1 MSINF
6 PADRTEA
13 GIAGG
18 GALVINDQW
27 YSTATTTLYTVVA
40 FNDANEIVWKG
51 NTNRRTGDSTLQEV
65 LNEGNTANDAGDNID
80 FFELT
85 RTGSGLQKLT
95 NVQPGSINLK
105 DETTSIGPR
114 IVFNS
119 SNDGN
124 FEGRISVKDDE
135 RLTLETSNNEGI
147 WVKDGYISN
156 SGSQVQRVFRIEPN
170 EEEFAVG
177 VYSILDPLFGGA
189 TTETWNIGDPAYE
202 TNADGTPYTVA
213 QPYTRD
219 NWSMAFNRAMQ
230 NNPIRPLSQVGINH
244 GTTGLPLSATDENFV
259 APSVVLTNGDIKTL
273 IFPAGEYL
281 LHDPVM
287 RKEVVTLVGEGI
299 GVTKFIMEEREEDVA
314 NAAKIVLWRMLP
326 TTYFSDGSSHSG
338 QFCLANKGN
347 VTGISFVGHQSASAS
362 EGDATE
368 YAGDSDVTP
377 GEDDQT
383 RLSYSTVLAFR
394 AYDNYGNLFYSDAHV
409 ASNPLDDNGYDQKKQ
424 QDSADMD
431 TKFINCGFGS
441 KGKGGKRNGLLKY
454 VGRNA
459 YISNCTF
466 NSNYTGIVLTFPN
479 RAGHDLAAKRLGISN
494 IGALGADD
502 PTLCNINDS
511 LSNENQ
517 GGVYGWRRIQI
528 LGCTFHMNKKA
539 HCIRMFGKFQC
550 SGMIIDG
557 CLSDIGGQ
565 LLEVDSTGPTG
576 GNVDNGNVY
585 NNGVGGGLK
594 NCVISNNSFGNQT
607 SNGAYITFIDGRFDG
622 NIITG
627 NSFYGND
634 DTYLHTDC
642 NTFASPNGT
651 VLKRCDHAI
660 TIKIHGVASETG
672 APASVGGDNPNG
684 RDCVIRG
691 LVITNNNFSYFTDH
705 AINVLS
711 ENVKGLIVS
720 NNSFYNIG
728 CPEQDTSVT
737 PPTMNLGNPDAVA
750 VRVEHNTA
758 GIISNNVLIQETDGL
773 ANPFG
778 TNFFKT
784 TTGPGNNPQGN
795 TSSIARSGQI
805 LSNNIRIE
813 LPQTTLPGTT

>member
-13 GIAGG
+13 GIPGG
-18 GALVINDQW
+18 GALIINDQW
-27 YSTATTTLYTVVA
+27 YSTSNNTLYTVVA
-40 FNDANEIVWKG
+40 FDDDNEIVWKG

-65 LNEGNTANDAGDNID
+65 LNEGNTANDAGGNID
-80 FFELT
+80 NFELT

-147 WVKDGYISN
+147 WVKDAYISN

-177 VYSILDPLFGGA
+177 VYSILDPLFGGP
-189 TTETWNIGDPAYE
+189 TTETWNIGDAAYE
-202 TNADGTPYTVA
+202 SNYTVA
-213 QPYTRD
+213 QAYTRE
-219 NWSMAFNRAMQ
+219 NWSTAFNRALQ
-230 NNPIRPLSQVGINH
+230 NNPIGGQ
-244 GTTGLPLSATDENFV
+244 A
-259 APSVVLTNGDIKTL
+259 ALTNGPIKTV

-281 LHDPVM
+281 LHDS
-287 RKEVVTLVGEGI
+287 VVRTHVATLVGEGI
-299 GVTKFIMEEREEDVA
+299 GVTTFRMEERVEDVSGSD
-314 NAAKIVLWRMLP
+314 KIVLWRMPP
-326 TTYFSDGSSHSG
+326 TSITSDGSTAAG

-347 VTGISFVGHQSASAS
+347 VTGISFVGHQSGRSSDGPA
-362 EGDATE
+362 DE
-368 YAGDSDVTP
+368 YDGDSDVTA
-377 GEDDQT
+377 GEEDQT
-383 RLSYSTVLAFR
+383 NGDYSTVLAFR
-394 AYDNYGNLFYSDAHV
+394 AYDNNGYRFNTQEHLD
-409 ASNPLDDNGYDQKKQ
+409 SNPLDENGYDQKRQ

-441 KGKGGKRNGLLKY
+441 KGKGGKRNGILKY
-454 VGRNA
+454 IGRNG

-479 RAGHDLAAKRLGISN
+479 RAGHDLATFRLGSN
-494 IGALGADD
+494 NPSDSQ
-502 PTLCNINDS
+502 LCNINDS
-511 LSNENQ
+511 VSNENQ
-517 GGVYGWRRIQI
+517 GGIYGWRRMQI

-557 CLSDIGGQ
+557 CLSDVGGQ

-607 SNGAYITFIDGRFDG
+607 SSGAYITFLDGRFDG

-634 DTYLHTDC
+634 DTYLHSEC
-642 NTFASPNGT
+642 NTLAQPNGT
-651 VLKRCDHAI
+651 VIKRCEHAI
-660 TIKIHGVASETG
+660 NIKTHPVE
-672 APASVGGDNPNG
+672 PGGSPNG
-684 RDCVIRG
+684 RDPVIRG
-691 LVITNNNFSYFTDH
+691 LVITNNNFSYFTNN
-705 AINVLS
+705 AIDVMS

-720 NNSFYNIG
+720 NNYFYNIG
-728 CPEQDTSVT
+728 CPKQDTSVT
-737 PPTMNLGNPDAVA
+737 PPIMDLGRPDAVA
-750 VRVEHNTA
+750 VRVEFNTSA
-758 GIISNNVLIQETDGL
+758 TISNNVLIQETDGL

-784 TTGPGNNPQGN
+784 TLTSGNPGNQGN
-795 TSSIARSGQI
+795 TSNNPMPEQI
-805 LSNNIRIE
+805 VANNVRTE
-813 LPQTTLPGTT
+813 TSLTTLPGTV

>member
-27 YSTATTTLYTVVA
+27 YSTSTSTLYTVVA
-40 FNDANEIVWKG
+40 FNHANEIVWKG

-85 RTGSGLQKLT
+85 RTNSGLQKII

-114 IVFNS
+114 VVFNS

-124 FEGRISVKDDE
+124 FEGRISVTDNE

-189 TTETWNIGDPAYE
+189 TTETWSIGDAAYE
-202 TNADGTPYTVA
+202 SNYTVA
-213 QPYTRD
+213 QAYTRD
-219 NWSMAFNRAMQ
+219 NWSAAFNRAMQ
-230 NNPIRPLSQVGINH
+230 NNPIRPPVNPA
-244 GTTGLPLSATDENFV
+244 TTTLPTSSTDPNFV
-259 APSVVLTNGDIKTL
+259 DPSVVLTNGPIKTL

-287 RKEVVTLVGEGI
+287 RKEVCTLVGEGI
-299 GVTKFIMEEREEDVA
+299 GVTTFKMEERVEDVSGSD
-314 NAAKIVLWRMLP
+314 KIVLWRMPP
-326 TTYFSDGSSHSG
+326 TSYFSDGSSHAG

-347 VTGISFVGHQSASAS
+347 VTGISFVGHQSGRSSDGPAN
-362 EGDATE
+362 E
-368 YAGDSDVTP
+368 YDGDSDVTA

-383 RLSYSTVLAFR
+383 NNDYSTVLAFR
-394 AYDNYGNLFYSDAHV
+394 AYDNYGNLFYSQAHEDA
-409 ASNPLDDNGYDQKKQ
+409 NPLDDFGYDQKKQ

-441 KGKGGKRNGLLKY
+441 KGKGGKKNGLLKY

-466 NSNYTGIVLTFPN
+466 NSNYTGIILTFPN
-479 RAGHDLAAKRLGISN
+479 RAGHDLAAHRLGISN
-494 IGALGADD
+494 VGALGADD

-511 LSNENQ
+511 VSNENQ
-517 GGVYGWRRIQI
+517 GGIYGWRRIQI

-576 GNVDNGNVY
+576 GNVDNGNIY
-585 NNGVGGGLK
+585 SNGVGGGLK
-594 NCVISNNSFGNQT
+594 NCIISNNSFGNQT
-607 SNGAYITFIDGRFDG
+607 SSGAYIAFLDGRFDG

-642 NTFASPNGT
+642 NTFAQPNGT
-651 VLKRCDHAI
+651 VLKRCEHAI
-660 TIKIHGVASETG
+660 NIKTHPNASE
-672 APASVGGDNPNG
+672 AGGPPNG
-684 RDCVIRG
+684 RDPVIRG
-691 LVITNNNFSYFTDH
+691 LVITNNNFSYFTNN
-705 AINVLS
+705 AIDVMS

-720 NNSFYNIG
+720 NNYFYNIG
-728 CPEQDTSVT
+728 CPKQDTSVT
-737 PPTMNLGNPDAVA
+737 PPTMDLGRPDAVA
-750 VRVEHNTA
+750 VRVEFNTSA
-758 GIISNNVLIQETDGL
+758 TISNNVLIQETDGMT
-773 ANPFG
+773 NPFG

-784 TTGPGNNPQGN
+784 TLTSGNPGNQGN
-795 TSSIARSGQI
+795 TSNAPMPDQI
-805 LSNNIRIE
+805 VVNNVRTE
-813 LPQTTLPGTT
+813 TSLTTLPGTV

>member
-65 LNEGNTANDAGDNID
+65 LNADNTANDAGSNID
-80 FFELT
+80 NFELT

-189 TTETWNIGDPAYE
+189 TTETWSIGDPAYE
-202 TNADGTPYTVA
+202 TNADETPYTVA
-213 QPYTRD
+213 EPYTRD
-219 NWSMAFNRAMQ
+219 NWSMAFNRALQ
-230 NNPIRPLSQVGINH
+230 NNPIGGQ
-244 GTTGLPLSATDENFV
+244 A
-259 APSVVLTNGDIKTL
+259 ALTNGPIKTV

-281 LHDPVM
+281 LHDS
-287 RKEVVTLVGEGI
+287 VVRTHVATLVGEGI
-299 GVTKFIMEEREEDVA
+299 GVTTFRMEERVTDGT
-314 NAAKIVLWRMLP
+314 NPNKIVLWRMPP
-326 TTYFSDGSSHSG
+326 TSITSDGSTAAG

-347 VTGISFVGHQSASAS
+347 VTGISFVGHQSGRSS
-362 EGDATE
+362 DGDADE
-368 YAGDSDVTP
+368 YNGDSDVTP
-377 GEDDQT
+377 GEEDQT
-383 RLSYSTVLAFR
+383 EGDYSTVLAFR
-394 AYDNYGNLFYSDAHV
+394 AYDNNGYRFNTQEHLD
-409 ASNPLDDNGYDQKKQ
+409 SNPLDENGYDQKKQ

-441 KGKGGKRNGLLKY
+441 KGKGGKRNGILKY
-454 VGRNA
+454 IGRNG

-479 RAGHDLAAKRLGISN
+479 RAGHDLATFRLGSN
-494 IGALGADD
+494 NPSDSQ
-502 PTLCNINDS
+502 LCSINDS
-511 LSNENQ
+511 VSNENQ
-517 GGVYGWRRIQI
+517 GGIYGWRRMQI

-607 SNGAYITFIDGRFDG
+607 SNGAYIALIDGRYDG

-634 DTYLHTDC
+634 DTYLHSEC
-642 NTFASPNGT
+642 NTLAQPNGT
-651 VLKRCDHAI
+651 VIKRCEHAI

-691 LVITNNNFSYFTDH
+691 LVITNNNFSYFTNNAVD
-705 AINVLS
+705 ILS

>member
-18 GALVINDQW
+18 GALIINDQW
-27 YSTATTTLYTVVA
+27 YSTSNNTLYTVVA
-40 FNDANEIVWKG
+40 FDDDNEIVWKG

-65 LNEGNTANDAGDNID
+65 LNEGNTANDAGGNID
-80 FFELT
+80 NFELT

-147 WVKDGYISN
+147 WVKDAYISN

-177 VYSILDPLFGGA
+177 VYSILDPLFGGP
-189 TTETWNIGDPAYE
+189 TTETWNIGDAAYE
-202 TNADGTPYTVA
+202 SNYTVA
-213 QPYTRD
+213 QAYTRE
-219 NWSMAFNRAMQ
+219 NWSTAFNRALQ
-230 NNPIRPLSQVGINH
+230 NNPIGGQ
-244 GTTGLPLSATDENFV
+244 A
-259 APSVVLTNGDIKTL
+259 ALTNGPIKTV

-281 LHDPVM
+281 LHDS
-287 RKEVVTLVGEGI
+287 VVRTHVATLVGEGI
-299 GVTKFIMEEREEDVA
+299 GVTTFRMEERVEDVSGSD
-314 NAAKIVLWRMLP
+314 KIVLWRMPP
-326 TTYFSDGSSHSG
+326 TSITSDGSTAAG

-347 VTGISFVGHQSASAS
+347 VTGISFVGHQSGRSSDGPA
-362 EGDATE
+362 DE
-368 YAGDSDVTP
+368 YDGDSDVTA
-377 GEDDQT
+377 GEEDQT
-383 RLSYSTVLAFR
+383 NGDYSTVLAFR
-394 AYDNYGNLFYSDAHV
+394 AYDNNGYRFNTQEHLD
-409 ASNPLDDNGYDQKKQ
+409 SNPLDENGYDQKRQ

-441 KGKGGKRNGLLKY
+441 KGKGGKRNGILKY
-454 VGRNA
+454 IGRNG

-479 RAGHDLAAKRLGISN
+479 RAGHDLATFRLGSN
-494 IGALGADD
+494 NPSDSQ
-502 PTLCNINDS
+502 LCNINDS
-511 LSNENQ
+511 VSNENQ
-517 GGVYGWRRIQI
+517 GGIYGWRRMQI

-557 CLSDIGGQ
+557 CLSDVGGQ

-607 SNGAYITFIDGRFDG
+607 SSGAYITFLDGRFDG

-634 DTYLHTDC
+634 DTYLHSEC
-642 NTFASPNGT
+642 NTLAQPNGT
-651 VLKRCDHAI
+651 VIKRCEHAI
-660 TIKIHGVASETG
+660 NIKTHPVE
-672 APASVGGDNPNG
+672 PGGSPNG
-684 RDCVIRG
+684 RDPVIRG
-691 LVITNNNFSYFTDH
+691 LVITNNNFSYFTNN
-705 AINVLS
+705 AIDVMS

-720 NNSFYNIG
+720 NNYFYNIG
-728 CPEQDTSVT
+728 CPKQDTSVT
-737 PPTMNLGNPDAVA
+737 PPIMDLGRPDAVA
-750 VRVEHNTA
+750 VRVEFNTSA
-758 GIISNNVLIQETDGL
+758 TISNNVLIQETDGL

-784 TTGPGNNPQGN
+784 TLTSGNPGNQGN
-795 TSSIARSGQI
+795 TSNNPMPEQI
-805 LSNNIRIE
+805 VANNVRTE
-813 LPQTTLPGTT
+813 TSLTTLPGTV

>member
-65 LNEGNTANDAGDNID
+65 LNAGNTADNTGNNFD
-80 FFELT
+80 FFELE
-85 RTGSGLQKLT
+85 RTGSVQKIT

-124 FEGRISVKDDE
+124 FEGRISVKDNE

-147 WVKDGYISN
+147 WVKDRYLSN
-156 SGSQVQRVFRIEPN
+156 SGSQVARVFRVEPN

-189 TTETWNIGDPAYE
+189 TTETWSIGDPAYE

-213 QPYTRD
+213 EPYTRD
-219 NWSMAFNRAMQ
+219 NWSMAFNRALQ
-230 NNPIRPLSQVGINH
+230 NNPIGGQ
-244 GTTGLPLSATDENFV
+244 A
-259 APSVVLTNGDIKTL
+259 ALTNGPIKTV

-299 GVTKFIMEEREEDVA
+299 GVTKFIMEERVTDGT
-314 NAAKIVLWRMLP
+314 NPNKIVLWRMPP
-326 TTYFSDGSSHSG
+326 TSYFSDGSSHAG

-347 VTGISFVGHQSASAS
+347 VTGISFVGHQSGNASDGA
-362 EGDATE
+362 ATE
-368 YAGDSDVTP
+368 YDGDSDVTP

-383 RLSYSTVLAFR
+383 GLSYSTVLAFR
-394 AYDNYGNLFYSDAHV
+394 AYDNYGNLFYSLAHMF
-409 ASNPLDDNGYDQKKQ
+409 SNPLDDNGYDQKKQ

-441 KGKGGKRNGLLKY
+441 RGKGGERNGILKY

-494 IGALGADD
+494 VGALGADD
-502 PTLCNINDS
+502 PILCNINDS
-511 LSNENQ
+511 VSNENQ
-517 GGVYGWRRIQI
+517 GGIYGWRRIQI
-528 LGCTFHMNKKA
+528 LGCTFHMNKQA
-539 HCIRMFGKFQC
+539 RCIRMYGKFQC

-565 LLEVDSTGPTG
+565 LLEFNSTGPTG

-594 NCVISNNSFGNQT
+594 NCIISNNSFGNQT
-607 SNGAYITFIDGRFDG
+607 SNGAYITLIDGRYDG

-634 DTYLHTDC
+634 DTYLYTDC
-642 NTFASPNGT
+642 NTFAHPNGT
-651 VLKRCDHAI
+651 VIKRCEHGI
-660 TIKIHGVASETG
+660 SIKTHGVASEQG
-672 APASVGGDNPNG
+672 APESVGGDNNNG

-691 LVITNNNFSYFTDH
+691 LVITNNNFSYFTNN
-705 AINVLS
+705 AVNILS

>member
-18 GALVINDQW
+18 GALIINDQW
-27 YSTATTTLYTVVA
+27 YSTSNSTLYTVVA

-51 NTNRRTGDSTLQEV
+51 NTNRRLGDSTLQEV
-65 LNEGNTANDAGDNID
+65 LNAGNTANDAGDNID
-80 FFELT
+80 SFEIT
-85 RTGSGLQKLT
+85 RTGSGLQKLI

-177 VYSILDPLFGGA
+177 VYSILDPLFGGT
-189 TTETWNIGDPAYE
+189 TTETWNIGDAAYE
-202 TNADGTPYTVA
+202 SNYTVA
-213 QPYTRD
+213 QAYTRD
-219 NWSMAFNRAMQ
+219 NWSTAFNRAMQ
-230 NNPIRPLSQVGINH
+230 NNPIRPPVNSS
-244 GTTGLPLSATDENFV
+244 TTTLPTSSTDSNFV
-259 APSVVLTNGDIKTL
+259 DPSVVLTNGPIRTL

-281 LHDPVM
+281 LLDPVM
-287 RKEVVTLVGEGI
+287 RTEVVTLVGEGI
-299 GVTKFIMEEREEDVA
+299 GVTTFKMEERVEDVSGSG
-314 NAAKIVLWRMLP
+314 KIVLWRMPATSL
-326 TTYFSDGSSHSG
+326 TSDGSTASG

-347 VTGISFVGHQSASAS
+347 VTGISFVGHQSGRASDGSAN
-362 EGDATE
+362 E
-368 YAGDSDVTP
+368 YDGDSDVIA
-377 GEDDQT
+377 GEEDQT
-383 RLSYSTVLAFR
+383 NGDYSTVLAFR
-394 AYDNYGNLFYSDAHV
+394 AYDNNGYRFNTQEHLD
-409 ASNPLDDNGYDQKKQ
+409 SNPLDEFGYDQRKQ

-431 TKFINCGFGS
+431 TKFINCGFAS
-441 KGKGGKRNGLLKY
+441 KGKGGKRNGILKY
-454 VGRNA
+454 IGRNG

-466 NSNYTGIVLTFPN
+466 SSNYTGIVLTFPN
-479 RAGHDLAAKRLGISN
+479 RAGHDLATFRLGSN
-494 IGALGADD
+494 NPSDSQ
-502 PTLCNINDS
+502 LCNINDS
-511 LSNENQ
+511 VSNEMQ
-517 GGVYGWRRIQI
+517 GGIYGWRRMQI

-550 SGMIIDG
+550 TGMIIDG

-585 NNGVGGGLK
+585 SNGVGGGLK

-607 SNGAYITFIDGRFDG
+607 SNGSYIAFVDGRFDG

-642 NTFASPNGT
+642 NTFAQPNGT

-660 TIKIHGVASETG
+660 TIQIHSQPNETG
-672 APASVGGDNPNG
+672 APPNNPNG
-684 RDCVIRG
+684 RDPVIRG
-691 LVITNNNFSYFTDH
+691 LVITNNNFSYFTDS
-705 AINVLS
+705 AINILS

-728 CPEQDTSVT
+728 CPKQDTSVT
-737 PPTMNLGNPDAVA
+737 PPTMDLGKPDAVA
-750 VRVEHNTA
+750 VRLEFNTSA
-758 GIISNNVLIQETDGL
+758 TISNNMMIQETDGMS
-773 ANPFG
+773 NPYG

-784 TTGPGNNPQGN
+784 TVSAGNNPQGN
-795 TSSIARSGQI
+795 TTNSAMPEQI
-805 LSNNIRIE
+805 VVNNIRTE
-813 LPQTTLPGTT
+813 LEATSLPGTV

>member
-18 GALVINDQW
+18 GALIINDQW
-27 YSTATTTLYTVVA
+27 YSTSNNTLYTVVA
-40 FNDANEIVWKG
+40 FDDDNEIVWKG

-65 LNEGNTANDAGDNID
+65 LNEGNTANDAGGNID
-80 FFELT
+80 NFELT

-147 WVKDGYISN
+147 WVKDAYISN

-177 VYSILDPLFGGA
+177 VYSILDPLFGGP
-189 TTETWNIGDPAYE
+189 TTETWNIGDAAYE
-202 TNADGTPYTVA
+202 SNYTVA
-213 QPYTRD
+213 QAYTRE
-219 NWSMAFNRAMQ
+219 NWSTAFNRALQ
-230 NNPIRPLSQVGINH
+230 NNPIGGQ
-244 GTTGLPLSATDENFV
+244 A
-259 APSVVLTNGDIKTL
+259 ALTNGPIKTV

-281 LHDPVM
+281 LHDS
-287 RKEVVTLVGEGI
+287 VVRTHVATLVGEGI
-299 GVTKFIMEEREEDVA
+299 GVTTFRMEERVEDVSGSG
-314 NAAKIVLWRMLP
+314 KIVLWRMPP
-326 TTYFSDGSSHSG
+326 TSITSDGSTAAG

-347 VTGISFVGHQSASAS
+347 VTGISFVGHQSGRSSDGPA
-362 EGDATE
+362 DE
-368 YAGDSDVTP
+368 YDGDSDVTA
-377 GEDDQT
+377 GEEDQT
-383 RLSYSTVLAFR
+383 NGDYSTVLAFR
-394 AYDNYGNLFYSDAHV
+394 AYDNNGYRFNTQEHLD
-409 ASNPLDDNGYDQKKQ
+409 SNPLDENGYDQKRQ

-441 KGKGGKRNGLLKY
+441 KGKGGKRNGILKY
-454 VGRNA
+454 IGRNG

-479 RAGHDLAAKRLGISN
+479 RAGHDLATFRLGSN
-494 IGALGADD
+494 NPSDSQ
-502 PTLCNINDS
+502 LCNINDS
-511 LSNENQ
+511 VSNENQ
-517 GGVYGWRRIQI
+517 GGIYGWRRMQI

-557 CLSDIGGQ
+557 CLSDVGGQ

-607 SNGAYITFIDGRFDG
+607 SSGAYITFLDGRFDG

-634 DTYLHTDC
+634 DTYLHSEC
-642 NTFASPNGT
+642 NTLAQPNGT
-651 VLKRCDHAI
+651 VIKRCEHAI
-660 TIKIHGVASETG
+660 NIKTHPVE
-672 APASVGGDNPNG
+672 PGGSPNG
-684 RDCVIRG
+684 RDPVIRG
-691 LVITNNNFSYFTDH
+691 LVITNNNFSYFTNN
-705 AINVLS
+705 AIDVMS

-720 NNSFYNIG
+720 NNYFYNIG
-728 CPEQDTSVT
+728 CPKQDTSVT
-737 PPTMNLGNPDAVA
+737 PPIMDLGRPDAVA
-750 VRVEHNTA
+750 VRVEFNTSA
-758 GIISNNVLIQETDGL
+758 TISNNVLIQETDGL

-784 TTGPGNNPQGN
+784 TLTSGNPGNQGN
-795 TSSIARSGQI
+795 TSNNPMPEQI
-805 LSNNIRIE
+805 VANNVRTE
-813 LPQTTLPGTT
+813 TSLTTLPGTV